1 MGFFERQR
9 HRIRSFRKP
18 ELPRDFSFG
27 VLCFIVLLL
36 LSLAGVIVELR
47 VGSMPPA
54 DLLYACAGLVA
65 AAAILAVVPTWP
77 TVLALELG
85 LWAAYAAVPQMNS
98 LPLTAL
104 IAAGL
109 FLSPTVQ
116 LVTQWDK
123 AVVLRLGRFHRV
135 RGPGLFLLVPVV
147 DKVARFV
154 DTRIRATDFTAEKTL
169 TRDTVPVDVDAHAFW
184 MIWDAEK
191 SVVEVESSIE
201 AVTLSAQAALRDSI
215 GRYDLTTLLTQR
227 DTLCREIQ
235 GILDAKTNPWGITIL
250 SVEFTDIILPQGLE
264 DAMSRVAQAEREK
277 QARVILG
284 AAEVE
289 IAEKFEEASARYKGN
304 PTALNLRAMNMV
316 YEGLRQKGAMIL
328 VPSSALEGMNLGTV
342 MATAAL
348 ERTGGAEGPA
358 DPADRQGEKA

>member
-1 MGFFERQR
+1 MSLLEKKRQ
-9 HRIRSFRKP
+9 RIRSFLKP
-18 ELPRDFSFG
+18 ELPHDFTFG
-27 VLCFIVLLL
+27 VLSFLVLLL
-36 LSLAGVIVELR
+36 LAAAGVIVELLR
-47 VGSMPPA
+47 ASPSPS
-54 DLLYACAGLVA
+54 DLLPVCAGLLA
-65 AAAILAVVPTWP
+65 ATLLLAAVPSWV
-77 TVLALELG
+77 TVIALELA
-85 LWAAYAAVPQMNS
+85 LWAAWAATPWVGS
-98 LPLTAL
+98 LPLAAL

-109 FLSPTVQ
+109 LLSPAVQ
-116 LVTQWDK
+116 MVSQWDK
-123 AVVLRLGRFHRV
+123 AVVLRLGRMHRV
-135 RGPGLFLLVPVV
+135 KGPGLFLLAPVV
-147 DKVARFV
+147 DRVARFV

-191 SVVEVESSIE
+191 SVVEVESSTE

-284 AAEVE
+284 EAEVE
-289 IAEKFEEASARYKGN
+289 IAAKFEEASRRYRDN

-316 YEGLRQKGAMIL
+316 YEGLRQKGAMVL
-328 VPSSALEGMNLGTV
+328 VPSSALEGMNLGSV
-342 MATAAL
+342 MGAAAL
-348 ERTGGAEGPA
+348 QKAARAADGEGPGPEEGGSA
-358 DPADRQGEKA
+358 